1 MELLER
7 IWEIIGSFFTAIGTA
22 FERSITSL
30 FGSSNARYIK
40 KLHPTV
46 AAINALEPKFK
57 AMSDEELHGLTLQ
70 FRKRLA
76 QGEYLT
82 LAGGHMFPLERP
94 QATAELLHSLLQ
106 RWDQRARQES
116 P

>member
-1 MELLER
+1 MPR
-7 IWEIIGSFFTAIGTA
+7 H
-22 FERSITSL
+22 
-30 FGSSNARYIK
+30 ARQ
-40 KLHPTV
+40 
-46 AAINALEPKFK
+46 A
-57 AMSDEELHGLTLQ
+57 
-70 FRKRLA
+70 KRLA